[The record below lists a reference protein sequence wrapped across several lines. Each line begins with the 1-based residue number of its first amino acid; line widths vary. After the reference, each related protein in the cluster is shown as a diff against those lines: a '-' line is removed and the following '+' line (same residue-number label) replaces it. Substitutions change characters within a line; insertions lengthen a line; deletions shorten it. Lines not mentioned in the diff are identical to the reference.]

1 MAISCPRCGLKNPS
15 GAQRCDCGQQ
25 LTAGPTTS
33 RQCANCGRAL
43 GALEHGV
50 QRGVHL
56 VCAECAP
63 RLDVEAGAQKPADQ
77 LAAGVQKHIGTP
89 RQLYWLL
96 ILAFVVFPIAA
107 ILGKCVA
114 PNSY

>member
-1 MAISCPRCGLKNPS
+1 MALDDAADQRSASPAAATRRCE
-15 GAQRCDCGQQ
+15 
-25 LTAGPTTS
+25 
-33 RQCANCGRAL
+33 NCGRTL
-43 GALEHGV
+43 GALERGQ
-50 QRGVHL
+50 QRDGHV

-63 RLDVEAGAQKPADQ
+63 RLDAESGQQKPADQ

-107 ILGKCVA
+107 IFGKCVA